1 MKSLQTWWH
10 SECAVLSKKQLDLIL
25 LLLHTLDRHTEVKMT
40 WEETGFSLLCS
51 ILAPKVSREEQPGGA
66 QHPRSLCSHPAA
78 AHASRPAALL

>member
-10 SECAVLSKKQLDLIL
+10 SECAVLSKKQLNLIL

-51 ILAPKVSREEQPGGA
+51 ILAPRVSQEEQPGGA
-66 QHPRSLCSHPAA
+66 QHPRSLCSHPVA
-78 AHASRPAALL
+78 AHASCPGALL